1 MPVCVIVDQLGTA
14 INSNVCLNCIYL
26 GASAITDG
34 ISLTW
39 VRGNQ
44 LPLSEEHDINE
55 NTLILRNVQKEDQ
68 GVYNCI
74 GLKSDGTVVFS
85 RSITLKVVGEFMFII
100 LLIILTM
107 FASDIIYI
115 CVNII

>member
-1 MPVCVIVDQLGTA
+1 MLFVF
-14 INSNVCLNCIYL
+14 L
-26 GASAITDG
+26 GASAISDR

-74 GLKSDGTVVFS
+74 GLESDGTVVFS
-85 RSITLKVVGEFMFII
+85 RSITLKVVGEFIYFIVLFI
-100 LLIILTM
+100 NHINNV
-107 FASDIIYI
+107 S
-115 CVNII
+115 